1 MSLFEYAKSKLWR
14 SSECFAEKKQME
26 KPMFDKLFGSLKDE
40 LGLSHIASLLNAI
53 NQVSAHFNDEYVKDH
68 DLRNAS
74 LDAISEVFQSLKKN
88 PS

>member
-1 MSLFEYAKSKLWR
+1 MSLLDYAKNKFWR
-14 SSECFAEKKQME
+14 SAKTFEETKEEE
-26 KPMFDKLFGSLKDE
+26 KPMFDKLFASLKDE
-40 LGLSHIASLLNAI
+40 LGLPHITSLLNAI

-74 LDAISEVFQSLKKN
+74 LDALSEVFQSLKKN